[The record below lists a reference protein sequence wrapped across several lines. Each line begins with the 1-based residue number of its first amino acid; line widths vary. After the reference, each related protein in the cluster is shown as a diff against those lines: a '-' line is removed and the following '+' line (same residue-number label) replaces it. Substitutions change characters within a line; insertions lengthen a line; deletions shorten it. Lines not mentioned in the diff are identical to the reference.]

1 MEGRHPISGKQRILE
16 NAEELFTERGY
27 RAVSIRDIARASEM
41 TNAALYYYFSN
52 KEALFEAVMEQ
63 HAMRLKAN
71 MQQAGE
77 KSASNREK
85 VIAILGEYARMAAD
99 RRSPFFLS
107 HRESG
112 SMGRSHFKE
121 SYGRLIQV
129 ILQPLEQI
137 LHLATE
143 SGELRAL
150 PPGHS
155 PAALLV
161 GMLHGHVQY
170 LKAYQEKN
178 LSDGDIGL
186 IVDIFWKGLSPETC
200 GPPLQ

>member
-1 MEGRHPISGKQRILE
+1 MEGHPPASGKQRILE
-16 NAEELFTERGY
+16 NAEELFTEHGY
-27 RAVSIRDIARASEM
+27 KAVSIRDIARASEV

-63 HAMRLKAN
+63 HATRLKAN

-77 KSASNREK
+77 KNASNREK
-85 VIAILGEYARMAAD
+85 VIAILEEYAHMAAH

-107 HRESG
+107 HRESE

-121 SYGRLIQV
+121 SYGRLVQV

-170 LKAYQEKN
+170 LKACPETDLPYR
-178 LSDGDIGL
+178 DIEL
-186 IVDIFWKGLSPETC
+186 IVDIFWRGLSPKI
-200 GPPLQ
+200 

>member
-1 MEGRHPISGKQRILE
+1 MEGHPPASGKQRILE
-16 NAEELFTERGY
+16 NAEELFTEHGY
-27 RAVSIRDIARASEM
+27 KAVSIRDIARASEV

-63 HAMRLKAN
+63 HATRLKAN

-77 KSASNREK
+77 KNASNREK
-85 VIAILGEYARMAAD
+85 VIAILEEYAHMAAH

-121 SYGRLIQV
+121 SYGRLVQV

-170 LKAYQEKN
+170 LKACPETDLPYR
-178 LSDGDIGL
+178 DIEL
-186 IVDIFWKGLSPETC
+186 IVDIFWRGLSPKI
-200 GPPLQ
+200 